1 MLKIERQTGRREQK
15 TNTMPKK
22 KSQLAR
28 AKDCGKWGGIGG
40 KYLHRGSLFVQGG
53 TRKGPVHSTTGL
65 GTSNDLQGKVFMNQ
79 LESPV
84 KAVQLES
91 AHRACQAVAFVE
103 KEKSVNIVSA
113 SAESENISSE
123 IRELKELAL
132 FYI

>member
-1 MLKIERQTGRREQK
+1 
-15 TNTMPKK
+15 MPEK

-40 KYLHRGSLFVQGG
+40 KYLHRGGLFVQGG

-65 GTSNDLQGKVFMNQ
+65 GISNDLRGKVFMNQ

-84 KAVQLES
+84 KAVCGICQLES
-91 AHRACQAVAFVE
+91 AHRACQAVASVE
-103 KEKSVNIVSA
+103 KEKSVNVVSA

-123 IRELKELAL
+123 IQELKELAL

>member
-1 MLKIERQTGRREQK
+1 M
-15 TNTMPKK
+15 
-22 KSQLAR
+22 
-28 AKDCGKWGGIGG
+28 
-40 KYLHRGSLFVQGG
+40 
-53 TRKGPVHSTTGL
+53 
-65 GTSNDLQGKVFMNQ
+65 
-79 LESPV
+79 

>member
-1 MLKIERQTGRREQK
+1 M
-15 TNTMPKK
+15 
-22 KSQLAR
+22 
-28 AKDCGKWGGIGG
+28 GI
-40 KYLHRGSLFVQGG
+40 
-53 TRKGPVHSTTGL
+53 
-65 GTSNDLQGKVFMNQ
+65 SNDLRGKVFMNQ